1 MSNPS
6 PVSESCPYLGLH
18 DDPGTSLAY
27 PSAWN
32 YCYRAHPPVSVS
44 VSHQVVACL
53 SQKHVDC
60 PVYLAEREGVLPSH
74 LRGSSTVPA
83 RNAHRKPNRR
93 AAWIILLAVLLLAGW
108 WWGRPFFPW
117 SAQPTS
123 TPALV
128 AVSTNV
134 PSPTATVRVAWTN
147 PALIITVKA
156 RTSTPRASQTLEG
169 TVSPSPATSTLTR
182 TPVPS
187 RTPTSSRTPTAT
199 RTPTASRTPTI
210 PSTLPPGTCGHA
222 LDAQFGTGVKFVIH
236 RVTSGENLDVYS
248 TKYQTDQEAIRAV
261 NFSMPVPIWADWVIV
276 IPIGTTDMRGIP
288 PFEPYQASGET
299 MSLDQLALQLN
310 TDAPSLQKYNV
321 FDNTCKT
328 FVNWLLIP
336 RVRLEE

>member
-1 MSNPS
+1 
-6 PVSESCPYLGLH
+6 LH

-53 SQKHVDC
+53 SRKHEDC
-60 PVYLAEREGVLPSH
+60 PVYLAEREGALPFG

-83 RNAHRKPNRR
+83 RNAHRKPNR
-93 AAWIILLAVLLLAGW
+93 AIWIILLAALLLAGW

-117 SAQPTS
+117 SAQPAS

-128 AVSTNV
+128 VVSKNV
-134 PSPTATVRVAWTN
+134 PSLTATVRVAWTN

-182 TPVPS
+182 TSVP
-187 RTPTSSRTPTAT
+187 SRTPTAT

-210 PSTLPPGTCGHA
+210 PSTLPPGTCGHD
-222 LDAQFGTGVKFVIH
+222 LDEQFGTGVKFVIH
-236 RVTSGENLDVYS
+236 RVTSGDNLDKFAVNYETS
-248 TKYQTDQEAIRAV
+248 GEAILAV
-261 NFSMPVPIWADWVIV
+261 NFSMPVPIWAEWIIV
-276 IPIGTTDMRGIP
+276 IPVGTTDMRGIP
-288 PFEPYQASGET
+288 PFEPYHATGET
-299 MSLDQLALQLN
+299 ISLDKLALQLN
-310 TDAPSLQKYNV
+310 TDALSLRKYNA
-321 FDNTCKT
+321 FDDTCTT
-328 FVNWLLIP
+328 FVNWLLVP
-336 RVRLEE
+336 RVRRDE